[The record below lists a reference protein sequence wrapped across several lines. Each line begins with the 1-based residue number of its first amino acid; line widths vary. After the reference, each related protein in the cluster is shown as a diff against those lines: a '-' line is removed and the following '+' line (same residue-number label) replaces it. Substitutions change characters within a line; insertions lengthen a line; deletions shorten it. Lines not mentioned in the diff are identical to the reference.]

1 MLVLKTPFQISET
14 MNDTINANGEVA
26 DALDLV
32 YRLHAVNTIQNNL
45 PTLLINNVIS
55 VENAAQ
61 VKTEFNDLSTKVAEI
76 CPELIGAFGIPE
88 EVFLRFYKKF
98 QKVTKKLSSFR
109 RQSPAIGKSSTNTI
123 TVVKSSPVFSKFFS
137 KTLFIHCMLY
147 TVCSIYY
154 HVESYLSF

>member
-1 MLVLKTPFQISET
+1 
-14 MNDTINANGEVA
+14 MNDTINANIEVA

-61 VKTEFNDLSTKVAEI
+61 VKEEFNALSAKVAEI

-88 EVFLRFYKKF
+88 EVFLIKKI
-98 QKVTKKLSSFR
+98 QKKIKNLAPF
-109 RQSPAIGKSSTNTI
+109 GTNC
-123 TVVKSSPVFSKFFS
+123 P
-137 KTLFIHCMLY
+137 
-147 TVCSIYY
+147 
-154 HVESYLSF
+154 

>member
-1 MLVLKTPFQISET
+1 
-14 MNDTINANGEVA
+14 MNDTINANIEVA

-61 VKTEFNDLSTKVAEI
+61 VKEEFNALSTKVAEI

-88 EVFLRFYKKF
+88 EVFLIKKKF
-98 QKVTKKLSSFR
+98 QKKFKNLAPF
-109 RQSPAIGKSSTNTI
+109 GTNC
-123 TVVKSSPVFSKFFS
+123 P
-137 KTLFIHCMLY
+137 
-147 TVCSIYY
+147 
-154 HVESYLSF
+154 